1 MEKSMKLKS
10 PKTWLMLLGLAVLAL
25 MWITPIFTLVA
36 TAVKSKKD
44 FYSGLSLFQFPARIS
59 WKNFTD
65 ALTTGGMLRY
75 MRNDLFVCVL
85 KVPLG
90 IVLEAMAAFALTR
103 LRMRRPTTV
112 FIFFLIGMMLPM
124 QVALVPISIVYNRLH
139 LFNTY
144 FGLFYVYVGFGL
156 SFGIL
161 VFRGFFMGIPKEMDE
176 AAYIDGCSK
185 TRLFISIIL
194 PLAKPATATLV
205 ITDFLATWNEF
216 LLSNIIITDKAMK
229 TVPSGLMTYVGQ
241 HGTDFGGLCAG
252 LLIAI
257 VPVMIVYLVFQRY
270 FVEGLAGAV
279 KQ

>member
-1 MEKSMKLKS
+1 MKKSMKLKS
-10 PKTWLMLLGLAVLAL
+10 PKTWLMLAGLAVLAL

-44 FYSGLSLFQFPARIS
+44 FYSGLSLFQFPAQIS

-103 LRMRRPTTV
+103 LRMRRPTAV
-112 FIFFLIGMMLPM
+112 FIFFLVGMMLPM
-124 QVALVPISIVYNRLH
+124 QVALVPISVVYNQLH

-161 VFRGFFMGIPKEMDE
+161 VFRGFFMSIPKEMDE

-185 TRLFISIIL
+185 ARLFISIIL

-252 LLIAI
+252 LLISI